1 MIPILNILVGIDDRL
16 NKNSNL
22 EQQSIPVETKIT
34 VANQMQDKLILKKLG
49 LNNNYQL
56 GLDAFKKRYEDL
68 QVLVVNYEK
77 QLVTKTPE
85 DLFNSYSMSV
95 TNLTNSFLMPIDL
108 YVTSTKGKCE
118 NRILNIIDIIKHG
131 DVQTKLNSP
140 HFVPSFNYQES
151 LASIS
156 SNNIYI
162 YPDKENSFVINSLY
176 ITYLRYPIQMDYTGY
191 IHLNGTPSTTVD
203 CELDAYLENEL
214 LDLIVEQLA
223 KNTANQEVV
232 QNSIRGNSTNE

>member
-1 MIPILNILVGIDDRL
+1 
-16 NKNSNL
+16 
-22 EQQSIPVETKIT
+22 
-34 VANQMQDKLILKKLG
+34 
-49 LNNNYQL
+49 
-56 GLDAFKKRYEDL
+56 
-68 QVLVVNYEK
+68 
-77 QLVTKTPE
+77 
-85 DLFNSYSMSV
+85 MSV